1 MKHMKK
7 LMALLVLTLAIAV
20 NAVAQDKASDVKKL
34 FQLMQSEKMIDD
46 MLGNMVPFMKQ
57 QMTAKSQDAESK
69 EKFDKFVDFLM
80 DEIKVLSN
88 TLLNEEMVDIYN
100 KNFTH
105 DEILDLIAFY
115 ESPTGKKLIEKNP
128 IISAELLQVMQTKFI
143 PQFQEVIGKKVKEFQ
158 P

>member
-1 MKHMKK
+1 MSKK
-7 LMALLVLTLAIAV
+7 VIEE
-20 NAVAQDKASDVKKL
+20 VKQAKNEIL
-34 FQLMQSEKMIDD
+34 DYRRVYPMTYRCRDGHYVRSKSEKMIDD

-57 QMTAKSQDAESK
+57 QMTVKSQDAESK

-80 DEIKVLSN
+80 DEMRVLSN
-88 TLLNEEMVDIYN
+88 TLLNEEMVGIYDR
-100 KNFTH
+100 NFTH

-128 IISAELLQVMQTKFI
+128 VITAELLQVMQTKFI
-143 PQFQEVIGKKVKEFQ
+143 PQFQEVVGRKMKEFQ